1 MLDLEPFN
9 FQCID
14 LNHPGL
20 PIHRSA
26 SQTLTLAGSEVP
38 HVMSLLFSNRGSS
51 GSMPVASISYLHC
64 LLPRVFASIR
74 YIVFICISI
83 YSIVQRV
90 GAVEVLMAVVRQLGA
105 KLASM
110 DRGQASRVSV

>member
-1 MLDLEPFN
+1 MLDLELFN

-14 LNHPGL
+14 LNHPGP
-20 PIHRSA
+20 PIHRGA

-38 HVMSLLFSNRGSS
+38 RVMSLLFLDRGLS

-74 YIVFICISI
+74 YIVFTRISI

-90 GAVEVLMAVVRQLGA
+90 GAVEVLVAVVRQLGA
-105 KLASM
+105 KLMSM
-110 DRGQASRVSV
+110 DRGQASGVSV